1 MYSNPVG
8 IHLYITLYRHLW
20 VNTRCN
26 DTTKSPEL
34 TYMCRAIHAAKML
47 DQQQQ
52 LTTETEVKTPP
63 LVVRMRPVV
72 NLTDDQFFEFCQI
85 NRDLRIERT
94 ATGELLI
101 MSPTGSE
108 TGGSNFEL
116 AVQLGNWTKQDG
128 TGKGFDSS
136 TGFTLPNGATISPDI
151 SWVKLERW
159 NALPKEQRTKFAPLS
174 PDFVV
179 ELRSPSDSLK
189 DLSDKMQQYMDNGVR
204 LGWLID
210 RKGRRV
216 YIYRPGAPVEQLD
229 NPETVSGAPELP
241 GFVLKL
247 GEIW

>member
-1 MYSNPVG
+1 MV
-8 IHLYITLYRHLW
+8 
-20 VNTRCN
+20 
-26 DTTKSPEL
+26 
-34 TYMCRAIHAAKML
+34 L

-52 LTTETEVKTPP
+52 LTTETEVETRPM
-63 LVVRMRPVV
+63 VVRMHPVV

-101 MSPTGSE
+101 MPPTGSE

-116 AVQLGNWTKQDG
+116 AVQFGNWVKLDG

-136 TGFTLPNGATISPDI
+136 TGFTLPNDATVSPDI

-159 NALPKEQRTKFAPLS
+159 NALSKQQRTKFAPIS

-179 ELRSPSDSLK
+179 ELRSSSDSVSALQN
-189 DLSDKMQQYMDNGVR
+189 KMQQYIDNGVK
-204 LGWLID
+204 LGWLLD
-210 RKGRRV
+210 RKNRRV
-216 YIYRPGAPVEQLD
+216 YVYRPGVAVERLD
-229 NPETVSGAPELP
+229 NPETVSGDPELP